1 MKNKLR
7 KIAVNNLEYLYYIAY
22 QYHSAT
28 ETTTLTVKV
37 FLKDYKQTPLVIEF
51 LAFDDYYMGHP
62 LKFGMKLMNK
72 IKGLQEEVNLNEPKY
87 INQLIVLGRKNGWS
101 GINTIEKQNGLS
113 YLEELGFET
122 DPLK

>member
-7 KIAVNNLEYLYYIAY
+7 KIVVNNLEHLYSIAY

-37 FLKDYKQTPLVIEF
+37 FLKDYKQTPLIIEF
-51 LAFDDYYMGHP
+51 LTFDDYYMGHP

-72 IKGLQEEVNLNEPKY
+72 IKGSQEEVNLNEPKY

-122 DPLK
+122 DLLK